1 MVYDTNISLTCR
13 KCDTQ
18 FVVTKAE
25 QKYYK
30 LKSFAL
36 PTFCKKCRPTRPK
49 HENECVCSHCGTELK
64 KGVAVYCNTCLA
76 SVHLDTELKTEQRK
90 KEISAAYTKLQA
102 SESRKAELEQLLR
115 QKEQVVS
122 ELEEK
127 LSGLGQELEK
137 AVQFHVALEWLQ
149 PVLDDIQERLKTVE
163 HSQYKM
169 SERML
174 QLVEKMHDMY
184 EHTGVLEVFKRSLK
198 RYGGEEVTYPK

>member
-1 MVYDTNISLTCR
+1 MNLTCHQ
-13 KCDTQ
+13 CSSQ

-25 QKYYK
+25 QKYYQ
-30 LKSFAL
+30 LKSSATPIL
-36 PTFCKKCRPTRPK
+36 CKKCRSTRLK
-49 HENECVCSHCGTELK
+49 HENECICSHCGTELK
-64 KGVAVYCNTCLA
+64 KGAAIYCNTCLA

-115 QKEQVVS
+115 QKEQMVS
-122 ELEEK
+122 DLEGK
-127 LSGLGQELEK
+127 LSGMGQELEK
-137 AVQFHVALEWLQ
+137 AVQFHMALEWLQ
-149 PVLDDIQERLKTVE
+149 PVLDDIQGRLKKVE
-163 HSQYKM
+163 HSQYKIG
-169 SERML
+169 ERML